1 MVSSNTEHFDVA
13 IIGGGPGGT
22 TAATLLKKYDP
33 NLKVVILE
41 KEKFPREHIGESQLP
56 AIGAIL
62 NEMGCWDKVEGA
74 NFPIKVGVTY
84 RWGHSNK
91 LWDFEL
97 IRPEVFRDEP
107 RPTKFGGQRYLTA
120 FQVDRAVYDQI
131 LLNHAREMGVDVREE
146 VQVTRVE
153 TSGDHVNGLVTD
165 KCGTITADHYID
177 ASGHSGILR
186 RAVDVP
192 VDVPTKLMNIAIWDY
207 WENAEW
213 AVKIGIG
220 GTRTQIMSVKNGWLW
235 FIPLGPT
242 RTSLGLVC
250 LAEYYKNSGRK
261 AEDLYL
267 EAIKSEPR
275 IGEWTKNATREG
287 KVRTCKD
294 WSFLADR
301 IVGENWFLVGEAAGF
316 ADPIL
321 SGGMTL
327 AQSSARDAAYTI
339 LAIRARDHEPAWLKT
354 HYNDQ
359 NRNRIRQYI
368 RFADFW
374 YSFNGQFTDLEQI
387 TTDIAKDA
395 GFKLNAAD
403 AFRWLSLGGFNTEDW
418 FLPGIGNLDFVGAKE
433 VMRMIAGEEASGW
446 NINKFTHL
454 KLNLVGAKKEF
465 IPVCN
470 RGKIQKFEAYVRN
483 GKTLPLSGLFGIVLD
498 VMKSEQH
505 RGKIEQA
512 FKVRA
517 TMGPKATMGIGPGLF
532 EQQCMATLETML
544 LDNWIT
550 GRVEKGVTIPPY
562 RHLVVEGSANIS
574 WNADATIDE
583 RRTRSGAKR
592 GAANPPKN

>member
-1 MVSSNTEHFDVA
+1 
-13 IIGGGPGGT
+13 
-22 TAATLLKKYDP
+22 
-33 NLKVVILE
+33 
-41 KEKFPREHIGESQLP
+41 
-56 AIGAIL
+56 
-62 NEMGCWDKVEGA
+62 
-74 NFPIKVGVTY
+74 
-84 RWGHSNK
+84 
-91 LWDFEL
+91 
-97 IRPEVFRDEP
+97 
-107 RPTKFGGQRYLTA
+107 
-120 FQVDRAVYDQI
+120 
-131 LLNHAREMGVDVREE
+131 MGVDVREE

-153 TSGDHVNGLVTD
+153 TSGDHVNGLITD
-165 KCGTITADHYID
+165 RCGTITADHYID

-287 KVRTCKD
+287 RSARARTGHS
-294 WSFLADR
+294 WR
-301 IVGENWFLVGEAAGF
+301 IALSAKTGSSSARRPDSRTRMV
-316 ADPIL
+316 
-321 SGGMTL
+321 SGGHD
-327 AQSSARDAAYTI
+327 AGEIEHRDAAYTI
-339 LAIRARDHEPAWLKT
+339 LAEIHHEPAWLKT

-418 FLPGIGNLDFVGAKE
+418 FLPGIGNLDFVGEEKE

-454 KLNLVGAKKEF
+454 KLNLISTRSSF
-465 IPVCN
+465 
-470 RGKIQKFEAYVRN
+470 R
-483 GKTLPLSGLFGIVLD
+483 S
-498 VMKSEQH
+498 
-505 RGKIEQA
+505 
-512 FKVRA
+512 A
-517 TMGPKATMGIGPGLF
+517 TA
-532 EQQCMATLETML
+532 
-544 LDNWIT
+544 
-550 GRVEKGVTIPPY
+550 GRS
-562 RHLVVEGSANIS
+562 RSS
-574 WNADATIDE
+574 
-583 RRTRSGAKR
+583 RRTSATERPSRSPGCS
-592 GAANPPKN
+592 GSCSTS